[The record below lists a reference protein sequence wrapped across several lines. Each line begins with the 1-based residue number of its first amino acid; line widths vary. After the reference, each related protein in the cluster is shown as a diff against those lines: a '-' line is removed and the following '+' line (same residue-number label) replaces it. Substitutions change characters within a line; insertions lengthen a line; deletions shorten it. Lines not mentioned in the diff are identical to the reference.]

1 MTVVRSADRTL
12 AIFEAFE
19 AVPRP
24 MLLSELAEQAG
35 VPVSSCHGLVQR
47 LLERGYLYS
56 LTRRKEIYPTRRL
69 LDVSQTIVAH
79 DPFLKRIER
88 ELRKLRD
95 RTEETV
101 ILGKRQ
107 GDSVLY
113 LEVVPGRHTI
123 RYTASAGE
131 RKPLHSS
138 SIGKV
143 ILGNLAPEAL
153 DKWLDSRRLIAAT
166 ARTIVRAEQLKA
178 DLEKGRRRGYF
189 MTNGENVVDVTAI
202 AVPLRINQDVLGLAV
217 AGPSHRMSSRY
228 QDHADRLLEAER
240 RIKALFGK

>member
-1 MTVVRSADRTL
+1 MTAVRTADRTL

-19 AVPRP
+19 AVRRP

-35 VPVSSCHGLVQR
+35 VPVSSCHGLVQT
-47 LLERGYLYS
+47 LFERGYLYS
-56 LTRRKEIYPTRRL
+56 VTRRKEIYPTRRL

-79 DPFLKRIER
+79 DPFLNRIER
-88 ELRKLRD
+88 ALHKLRD

-113 LEVVPGRHTI
+113 LEVVPGLHTI
-123 RYTASAGE
+123 RYTASPGE

-143 ILGNLAPEAL
+143 VLGSLAPEAL
-153 DKWLDSRRLIAAT
+153 DKWLDSRRLTAT
-166 ARTIVRAEQLKA
+166 TTHTIVDAEQLKA
-178 DLEKGRRRGYF
+178 DLEKGHRRGYF
-189 MTNGENVVDVTAI
+189 MTKGENVVDVTAV
-202 AVPLRINQDVLGLAV
+202 AVPLRINKEILGLAV

-228 QDHADRLLEAER
+228 QDHADCLLEAER
-240 RIKALFGK
+240 SIEAFFGK